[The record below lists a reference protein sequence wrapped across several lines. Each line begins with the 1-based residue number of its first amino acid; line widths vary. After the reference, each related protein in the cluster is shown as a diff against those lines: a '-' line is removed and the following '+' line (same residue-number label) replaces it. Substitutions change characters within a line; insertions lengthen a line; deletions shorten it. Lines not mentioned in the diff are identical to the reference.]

1 MPDRP
6 AWDWGGFP
14 PMPGIPQPP
23 PPPGPR
29 GRGALLIVGSALVAL
44 ALVAAA
50 LVVTRHHAS
59 PAAAGS
65 PSPSVTAAPSPS
77 PTPNVGCRPGQVAKT
92 VSMSV
97 IRSSGAVDETVL
109 VSFGSSGSFRFI
121 LDTGASF
128 TLVDRTVVNKLHLPV
143 IGPKRTLTGIFGS
156 GPARVVRVEDWKVDD
171 VPLPTSEIYTASGPV
186 FDPFISGLLG
196 SDVLSTFQ
204 SVILDFQTGHLVLC
218 S

>member
-1 MPDRP
+1 MPV
-6 AWDWGGFP
+6 
-14 PMPGIPQPP
+14 IPP
-23 PPPGPR
+23 PPPPPR
-29 GRGALLIVGSALVAL
+29 RHGRGALLIAGSALLAL

-50 LVVTRHHAS
+50 LVVTHDRS
-59 PAAAGS
+59 TPSAAGS
-65 PSPSVTAAPSPS
+65 PTPSTTAAPSPAPT
-77 PTPNVGCRPGQVAKT
+77 PTPNVGCRPGQEAKT

-109 VSFGSSGSFRFI
+109 VTFGSNGPYRFI

-128 TLVDRTVVNKLHLPV
+128 TLVDRTIVNKLHLPL
-143 IGPKRTLTGIFGS
+143 IGPKRTVTGIFGS
-156 GPARVVRVEDWKVDD
+156 GPARVVHVKDWKVDD
-171 VPLPTSEIYTASGPV
+171 VTLPASNIYTASGPV

-218 S
+218 G

>member
-1 MPDRP
+1 MPV
-6 AWDWGGFP
+6 
-14 PMPGIPQPP
+14 IPP
-23 PPPGPR
+23 PPPPPRRR
-29 GRGALLIVGSALVAL
+29 GRGALLIVGSALLAL

-50 LVVTRHHAS
+50 LVVTRHHAT
-59 PAAAGS
+59 PTAAGS
-65 PSPSVTAAPSPS
+65 PTPTVTAAPSPS
-77 PTPNVGCRPGQVAKT
+77 PTPNVGCRPGQMAKT

-109 VSFGSSGSFRFI
+109 VTFGSNGPYRFI

-143 IGPKRTLTGIFGS
+143 VGPKRTVTGIFGS
-156 GPARVVRVEDWKVDD
+156 GPARIVHVEDWKVDD
-171 VPLPTSEIYTASGPV
+171 VTLPTSNIYTASGPV

>member
-1 MPDRP
+1 MAAGVADTGRLGPEGGVALVGQRERVDVGPQRHGRSLVGADIADHPGFRQQRRP
-6 AWDWGGFP
+6 E
-14 PMPGIPQPP
+14 PGLGEDVEDQL
-23 PPPGPR
+23 
-29 GRGALLIVGSALVAL
+29 RGAVLLEPELGIDVQV
-44 ALVAAA
+44 
-50 LVVTRHHAS
+50 
-59 PAAAGS
+59 PAE
-65 PSPSVTAAPSPS
+65 
-77 PTPNVGCRPGQVAKT
+77 
-92 VSMSV
+92 
-97 IRSSGAVDETVL
+97 VDETVL

-196 SDVLSTFQ
+196 SGPVCGS
-204 SVILDFQTGHLVLC
+204 
-218 S
+218 